1 MRRSLTPNPSP
12 NGEGSENHY
21 LQIKRAFR
29 HIEERL
35 FWIGRKALLHLR
47 RAFPY
52 LLSYTRTPRNP
63 ILLSLRNT
71 SLKQYVL
78 MSFCLKKLYPYVL
91 ETMLLCL
98 STHSFGLQ
106 SEPFCHTSCGSS
118 TIAHSEDNGRTTT
131 YHVTTSIYLWTR
143 TLHLVADNYRVLT
156 T

>member
-1 MRRSLTPNPSP
+1 MKDILLRQSNIGTRILITKERKQGKALLHLRRSLTPNPSP

-71 SLKQYVL
+71 SLKQYVF
-78 MSFCLKKLYPYVL
+78 MSFCLKNISFCLKH
-91 ETMLLCL
+91 LLL
-98 STHSFGLQ
+98 STLLLYYYVFKI
-106 SEPFCHTSCGSS
+106 CH
-118 TIAHSEDNGRTTT
+118 
-131 YHVTTSIYLWTR
+131 
-143 TLHLVADNYRVLT
+143 
-156 T
+156 